1 MTYTFNTIVE
11 FIKNVFDT
19 TDKADKSEKKAII
32 AVSGGIDSAV
42 CLHLLYHT
50 LGRERVIAVL
60 LPYGDQDM
68 SDASRECE
76 SMGVTPVVIDIKPAV
91 DLLSRGDDPLRL
103 GNIMAR
109 VRMIYQYDLAKE
121 HNALVCG
128 TENLSEYYLGYF
140 TLFGDQACDFSPI
153 AHLTKTEVRR
163 LANEIKVGMSI
174 QTKAPSAGLWDG
186 QTDEQELGFTYDE
199 ADLHIRHEVHSSR
212 VADRI
217 SRTHFKREIPYKLA

>member
-1 MTYTFNTIVE
+1 MTYTYNTIVE
-11 FIKNVFDT
+11 FIRNVFDV
-19 TDKADKSEKKAII
+19 TDKADKTEKKAII

-42 CLHLLYHT
+42 CLHLLYLN
-50 LGRERVIAVL
+50 LGKERMIAVL
-60 LPYGDQDM
+60 LPYGEQDM
-68 SDASRECE
+68 TDARRECE
-76 SMGVTPVVIDIKPAV
+76 ALGIVPLIIDIKPAV
-91 DLLSRGDDPLRL
+91 DVLARSNDQMRL

-163 LANEIKVGMSI
+163 LATELKISNAI
-174 QTKAPSAGLWDG
+174 QTKAPSAGLWTN
-186 QTDEQELGFTYDE
+186 QTDEQELGFTYEE
-199 ADLHIRHEVHSSR
+199 ADLHIKHQVYSSR
-212 VADRI
+212 VSDRI
-217 SRTHFKREIPYKLA
+217 ARTHFKREIPYKVV